1 MGVYDVADCTAG
13 ALWLCTQGLADRQ
26 RLFIAGDSSGG
37 YTTLASLAFHPDV
50 FAAGAAP
57 TFFRTAI
64 IHIRCTRILQYR
76 YLQYLNSS

>member
-1 MGVYDVADCTAG
+1 MALHLVKRLRIFLCIFLMGVYDVADCTAG

-50 FAAGAAP
+50 FAAGAALI
-57 TFFRTAI
+57 F
-64 IHIRCTRILQYR
+64 LEQ
-76 YLQYLNSS
+76 Q